1 MHRGRMPTSDR
12 AMAQASNSAD
22 GGRRGEILLVEDRTE
37 VRQGLAQLLE
47 MHGFLV
53 IEAADADRAMHELE
67 AQPRGFALVL
77 LDLLLDGAMS
87 GVEFRRQQLANPQL
101 ADVPTIVITASDI
114 APNERARLKAVGWLE
129 KPFRFDVL
137 LEMVK
142 RHVVSEGSGL
152 LTAD

>member
-1 MHRGRMPTSDR
+1 MHRGTMPTSDR
-12 AMAQASNSAD
+12 AMAQVQNSAE
-22 GGRRGEILLVEDRTE
+22 GIRRGEILLIEDRPE

-53 IEAADADRAMHELE
+53 TEAPDADRAMRELE

-87 GVEFRRQQLANPQL
+87 GIEFRKQQLANPQL

-142 RHVVSEGSGL
+142 RHVISEGSGL
-152 LTAD
+152 LAAD

>member
-1 MHRGRMPTSDR
+1 MHHGRTPSSDR
-12 AMAQASNSAD
+12 AMAQVSNSAE
-22 GGRRGEILLVEDRTE
+22 GVRRGEILLIEDRTE

-47 MHGFLV
+47 MYGFLV
-53 IEAADADRAMHELE
+53 TEAADANHAMRELE

-87 GVEFRRQQLANPQL
+87 GVEFRKQQLANPEL
-101 ADVPTIVITASDI
+101 AGVPTIVITASDI
-114 APNERARLKAVGWLE
+114 APSERARMKAAGWLE

-142 RHVVSEGSGL
+142 RHVLSEGSGL
-152 LTAD
+152 LAAD

>member
-1 MHRGRMPTSDR
+1 MSDR

-53 IEAADADRAMHELE
+53 IEAADADRAMRELE

>member
-1 MHRGRMPTSDR
+1 
-12 AMAQASNSAD
+12 MAQVSNSAD
-22 GGRRGEILLVEDRTE
+22 GVRRGEILLIEDRTE

-53 IEAADADRAMHELE
+53 TEAKDANHAMRELE
-67 AQPRGFALVL
+67 AQPHGFALVL

-87 GVEFRRQQLANPQL
+87 GVEFRKQLLANPQF

-152 LTAD
+152 LAAD

>member
-1 MHRGRMPTSDR
+1 
-12 AMAQASNSAD
+12 MAQVQKSAE
-22 GGRRGEILLVEDRTE
+22 GIRRGEILLIEDRPE

-53 IEAADADRAMHELE
+53 TEAPDADRAMRELE

-87 GVEFRRQQLANPQL
+87 GVEFRKQQLANPQL
-101 ADVPTIVITASDI
+101 AEVPTIVITASDI

-142 RHVVSEGSGL
+142 RHVISEGSGL
-152 LTAD
+152 LAAD